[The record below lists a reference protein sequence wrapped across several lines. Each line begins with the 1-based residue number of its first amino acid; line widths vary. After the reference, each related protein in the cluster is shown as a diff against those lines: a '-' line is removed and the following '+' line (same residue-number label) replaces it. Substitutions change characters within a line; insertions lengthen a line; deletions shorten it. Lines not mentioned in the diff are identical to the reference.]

1 MISSGNREALRTQAV
16 SLLCRAL
23 SMVFPHRRSLDLPAR
38 KVRRVL
44 VLKPCCIGDVL
55 MATPALHALRRG
67 LPQARIAVGVG
78 SWSRAALEGNP
89 DVDELIDTGTV
100 GIRGQY
106 SPGDVLALA
115 RRLRQGRFDAALVLD
130 RSPVVALLPWLAGI
144 PLRAGLDS
152 RGRGFGLQV
161 RLHVPRRGARHE
173 VDLYLDVV
181 RAAGIPVDGSGDALS
196 VDASMETRRLR
207 FTPAPAACAEVEQL
221 VRSLG
226 LAGRA
231 PLVVIHPGGGT
242 NPGMALALKRWPA
255 ERFGLLA
262 ARLERE
268 LGAAVVITGAA
279 PDRQACARAAA
290 TARQAGGAPYNLCER
305 LSFGQLAALAAR
317 CDLYIGND
325 AGTTHLAAAAG
336 APVLSLFGPTAPY
349 TYGPVAPGS
358 AAVWLGIPCSPCF
371 VDGVAPPCPF
381 HHRCM
386 VDMDVERVVRR
397 ARALLATRIA
407 TQNASRAEASRP

>member
-1 MISSGNREALRTQAV
+1 MIFSDNREAFRSQAI
-16 SLLCRAL
+16 SLVCCTL
-23 SMVFPHRRSLDLPAR
+23 SIVFPHRRSLDLPAR
-38 KVRRVL
+38 RVRRVL

-55 MATPALHALRRG
+55 MATPALRALRRG
-67 LPQARIAVGVG
+67 LPQAHIAVGVG

-89 DVDELIDTGTV
+89 DVDELIDTGMV

-106 SPGDVLALA
+106 SPGDVVALA
-115 RRLRQGRFDAALVLD
+115 RRLRQGRFEAALVLD

-161 RLHVPRRGARHE
+161 RVHVPRRGARHE

-181 RAAGIPVDGSGDALS
+181 RAVGIPVD
-196 VDASMETRRLR
+196 ASTEARRLR
-207 FTPAPAACAEVEQL
+207 FVPAPGACAEVEQL

-226 LAGRA
+226 LAGRV

-255 ERFGLLA
+255 ERFGWLA

-268 LGAAVVITGAA
+268 LGAAVVIAGAA
-279 PDRQACARAAA
+279 PDREACAQAVE
-290 TARQAGGAPYNLCER
+290 TAQQAGAAPANLCER

-317 CDLYIGND
+317 CDLFIGND

-336 APVLSLFGPTAPY
+336 APVLALFGPTAPY
-349 TYGPVAPGS
+349 TYGPLAPGS
-358 AAVWLGIPCSPCF
+358 AAVWLGVPCSPCF

-386 VDMDVERVVRR
+386 VEMSIELVFRR
-397 ARALLATRIA
+397 ARALLAERAARQEA
-407 TQNASRAEASRP
+407 THSAAGCP